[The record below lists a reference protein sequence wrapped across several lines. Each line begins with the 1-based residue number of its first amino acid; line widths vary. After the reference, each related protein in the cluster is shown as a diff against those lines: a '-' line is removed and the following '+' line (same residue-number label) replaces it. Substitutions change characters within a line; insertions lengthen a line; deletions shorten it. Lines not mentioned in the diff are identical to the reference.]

1 MLTKE
6 QEEWISHFSNE
17 RKIEILPYNPAIKDI
32 FEDKNEAKGVVT
44 AHGRLSIKRLLRSA
58 NPTATKI

>member
-1 MLTKE
+1 MN
-6 QEEWISHFSNE
+6 I
-17 RKIEILPYNPAIKDI
+17 AIKDI